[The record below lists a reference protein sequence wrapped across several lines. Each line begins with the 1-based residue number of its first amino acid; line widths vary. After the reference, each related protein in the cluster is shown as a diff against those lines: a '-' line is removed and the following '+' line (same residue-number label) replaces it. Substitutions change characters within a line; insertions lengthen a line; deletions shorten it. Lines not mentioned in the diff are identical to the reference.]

1 MHGHHDPAGSPL
13 GGLLLAALA
22 AVLFALGAVLQH
34 EAADLSRTPG
44 GLSLRRLV
52 KRRRWMLG
60 QASTMLGTASQV
72 AALAV
77 APVAVVQPML
87 AAALVVALAIRAIR
101 NKQVPL
107 RLEPLG
113 AGLTPGGLAVFLL
126 AARPVKG

>member
-1 MHGHHDPAGSPL
+1 MHGHHEGAGSPL
-13 GGLLLAALA
+13 AGLLLAALA

-60 QASTMLGTASQV
+60 QAATMLGTGSQV

-77 APVAVVQPML
+77 APVAGVQPML
-87 AAALVVALAIRAIR
+87 AGTLVFGLGLRAGPTRQAPPPLGLMGAALTPR
-101 NKQVPL
+101 
-107 RLEPLG
+107 G
-113 AGLTPGGLAVFLL
+113 AGGLPRPPP
-126 AARPVKG
+126 AAP